1 MFNYANQFSR
11 SLDQAISQSLDIS
24 DEHHR
29 LAVERYKSIG
39 NWLERRVSTVAHY
52 RPEIYPQGSFRL
64 GTVTRPV
71 SNAAEY
77 DIDLVSELNLEKFRI
92 RISQEGL
99 KNLVGAEIKAYARY
113 RCLDLPKNGRRCW
126 TLNYP
131 DTVRFHMDIL
141 PAIPDG
147 ESFKQNLQANA
158 RSRPNFDIAID
169 LSRLAIAIT
178 DKEHCNYS
186 RIDSN
191 WPRSNPKGYAA
202 WFMNRALSRDLTD
215 TRAVEDVPDHSVK
228 TPLQRTVQIL
238 KRHRDIWF
246 DNMVRLGVYRL
257 DDKPISIIITT
268 LAAHAY
274 DGEDDLQEALQ
285 NIVRKMPNFIE
296 CGNDGVAY
304 VRNPVDPLEN
314 FADKW
319 QEHPSRKDCFMD
331 WLKQASQEMS
341 DYLASHDISAMK
353 ALLRLR

>member
-1 MFNYANQFSR
+1 MFTYSNQFSR
-11 SLDQAISQSLDIS
+11 SLDQVISQSLDIS
-24 DEHHR
+24 DEHHQ

-39 NWLERRVSTVAHY
+39 NWLERRGSRVAHY
-52 RPEIYPQGSFRL
+52 RPEIYPQGSFLL

-71 SNAAEY
+71 SNAEEY

-92 RISQEGL
+92 SQEGL
-99 KNLVGAEIKAYARY
+99 KNLVGDEITAYARTHY
-113 RCLDLPKNGRRCW
+113 LDLPKNGRRCW

-131 DTVRFHMDIL
+131 GNARFHMDIL

-147 ESFKQNLQANA
+147 ESFKQTLLSNA
-158 RSRPNFDIAID
+158 GSFPNFSIAIG
-169 LSRLAIAIT
+169 LSSFAIAIT
-178 DKEHCNYS
+178 DRDHCNYN
-186 RIDSN
+186 RIDRN

-202 WFMNRALSRDLTD
+202 WFMNRGLNRDLTD

-246 DNMVRLGVYRL
+246 DKMVRQRRYRR

-274 DGEDDLQEALQ
+274 EGEKDLQESLQ
-285 NIVRKMPNFIE
+285 NIVRKMPSSIE
-296 CGNDGVAY
+296 WRYGGVAY

-319 QEHPSRKDCFMD
+319 QEHPSRKVCFMD
-331 WLKQASQEMS
+331 WLQQVSGKMN
-341 DYLASHDISAMK
+341 DYLARRDISAMK

>member
-11 SLDQAISQSLDIS
+11 LLDQAISQSLDIS

-77 DIDLVSELNLEKFRI
+77 DIDLVSELNLEKVQ
-92 RISQEGL
+92 ISQERL
-99 KNLVGAEIKAYARY
+99 KNLVGAEIKAYACD

-131 DTVRFHMDIL
+131 GTARFHMDIL

-158 RSRPNFDIAID
+158 RSQPNFYTAIG
-169 LSRLAIAIT
+169 LSKFAIAIT
-178 DKEHCNYS
+178 DYKHPNYYCCT
-186 RIDSN
+186 DD
-191 WPRSNPKGYAA
+191 WPHSNPKGYAA
-202 WFMNRALSRDLTD
+202 WFMNRALSRNLTD
-215 TRAVEDVPDHSVK
+215 TWAVEEVPDHSVK

-246 DNMVRLGVYRL
+246 DKIVRQNYYTL

-274 DGEDDLQEALQ
+274 DGEDNLQEALQ

-341 DYLASHDISAMK
+341 DYLARHDISAMK

>member
-1 MFNYANQFSR
+1 MFTRSNQFSR

-39 NWLERRVSTVAHY
+39 NWLERRASTVAHY

-71 SNAAEY
+71 SNAEEY
-77 DIDLVSELNLEKFRI
+77 DIDLVSELNLEKFQ
-92 RISQEGL
+92 ISQERL
-99 KNLVGAEIKAYARY
+99 KNLVGYEIKAYARDC
-113 RCLDLPKNGRRCW
+113 CLDLPKNGRRCW

-131 DTVRFHMDIL
+131 GTARFHMDIL
-141 PAIPDG
+141 PAMPDG
-147 ESFKQNLQANA
+147 KSFKQNLQANA
-158 RSRPNFDIAID
+158 RSLPNFDIAID

-178 DKEHCNYS
+178 DREHCNYS
-186 RIDSN
+186 RIDLN

-202 WFMNRALSRDLTD
+202 WFTNRAFSRDLTD
-215 TRAVEDVPDHSVK
+215 TWAVEDVPDHSVK

-246 DNMVRLGVYRL
+246 DKMVRQNYYTL

-274 DGEDDLQEALQ
+274 HGEEDLQEALQ
-285 NIVRKMPNFIE
+285 NIVRKMPRSIE
-296 CGNDGVAY
+296 WGNDGAAY

-319 QEHPSRKDCFMD
+319 QEHPSRKACFMA
-331 WLKQASQEMS
+331 WLQQVSREMN
-341 DYLASHDISAMK
+341 LARNDISAMK

>member
-1 MFNYANQFSR
+1 MFIYAFSR
-11 SLDQAISQSLDIS
+11 LLDQAISQSLDIS
-24 DEHHR
+24 DEHHQ
-29 LAVERYKSIG
+29 LAVEHYKSIG
-39 NWLERRVSTVAHY
+39 EWLERAGSLVARY
-52 RPEIYPQGSFRL
+52 SPEIYPQGSFRL
-64 GTVTRPV
+64 GTVTRPI
-71 SNAAEY
+71 SNVEEY
-77 DIDLVSELNLEKFRI
+77 DIDLVSELNLEKSQL
-92 RISQEGL
+92 SQERL
-99 KNLVGAEIKAYARY
+99 KNLVGAEIKAYARD

-131 DTVRFHMDIL
+131 STARFHMDIL
-141 PAIPDG
+141 PAIPDR

-158 RSRPNFDIAID
+158 RSLPNFAIAID

-178 DKEHCNYS
+178 DREHCNYR
-186 RIDSN
+186 RIDLN
-191 WPRSNPKGYAA
+191 WPHSNPKGYAA
-202 WFMNRALSRDLTD
+202 WFMKRALSRNLTD
-215 TRAVEDVPDHSVK
+215 TWAVEDVPDHSVK

-246 DNMVRLGVYRL
+246 DKMVRQQYYSP

-274 DGEDDLQEALQ
+274 DGEDNLQEALQ

-296 CGNDGVAY
+296 GGNDGVAY
-304 VRNPVDPLEN
+304 VGNPVDPLEN

-341 DYLASHDISAMK
+341 YSLARSDISAMK
-353 ALLRLR
+353 TLLRLR